1 MRRTTVK
8 TRIVSVAVRE
18 GGPSQLLR
26 RREFRYGQGMRSP
39 VSLVL
44 ASFAVLATF
53 VSVALIAGCDNAAS
67 PGPQDPTMV
76 QNGGGTGPLANL
88 EASAFQNEVWIN
100 EQGQQV
106 GFLYYPNENV
116 RISAQCRTAAG
127 QFVCDAMRFMRSGMP
142 VEIARRALDGRTS
155 AGVKVCQ
162 RMNQPI
168 VIVHNSVGSEDS
180 FCRFPDGSLVANGAL
195 EQYKMRVIQ

>member
-1 MRRTTVK
+1 
-8 TRIVSVAVRE
+8 
-18 GGPSQLLR
+18 
-26 RREFRYGQGMRSP
+26 MRSP
-39 VSLVL
+39 VSLGL
-44 ASFAVLATF
+44 ASFAVLLSI
-53 VSVALIAGCDNAAS
+53 VSLSGCDNAAS
-67 PGPQDPTMV
+67 PGPQDPTM

-116 RISAQCRTAAG
+116 RITAQCRTAAG
-127 QFVCDAMRFMRSGMP
+127 QFVCDAMRFMRSGLP